1 MPGMAGSMTDV
12 AKTGD
17 KGPEM
22 MAVMWTMTA
31 LATLLVI
38 ARLCIRQRMLRNF
51 GFDDWLI
58 GASMVIIPS
67 VSASSEILLDQDFWH
82 IRLLQ
87 IFGLIFVAT
96 ATVSVTYGY
105 GQHMSNL
112 DPKTVEPALMWN
124 MISFIFGIISFAIP
138 KLAVAALLHRILNP
152 SLIQRITVWGLVIL
166 VAIIALINILIYVT
180 MCNPPRA
187 LWKPSMILKGEA
199 TCRDVWIL
207 INYATFN
214 GGE

>member
-1 MPGMAGSMTDV
+1 MAGSITD
-12 AKTGD
+12 AAETGN

-22 MAVMWTMTA
+22 MAVMWSMTT
-31 LATLLVI
+31 LATVLVI
-38 ARLCIRQRMLRNF
+38 ARLCVRQRMLRNF

-58 GASMVIIPS
+58 GASM
-67 VSASSEILLDQDFWH
+67 
-82 IRLLQ
+82 
-87 IFGLIFVAT
+87 IFGIIFVVT

-105 GQHMSNL
+105 GRHTSNL
-112 DPKTVEPALMWN
+112 GPRATELALMWN

-152 SLIQRITVWGLVIL
+152 SLIQRIIVWGLVIL

-180 MCNPPRA
+180 MCNPPQA
-187 LWKPSMILKGEA
+187 LWKPSMVLKGEG
-199 TCRDVWIL
+199 TCRNVWIL

-214 GGE
+214 GGERCSMDLILTRVSD